1 MNKPSFYISCPFD
14 TYSGYGARSRDIVK
28 SIIELD
34 KYNVKVLSQKWGNT
48 PMNFT
53 QDHKEWEFLKDM
65 VIPGVNQQNKP
76 DIWMQITIPSEFQ
89 PVGKYNIGCTAGIE
103 STGCDH
109 TWVEGL
115 NRMDMNWVSSKHSK
129 KVFTEAKFEQ
139 KDKQG
144 RTTGHVLKNTK
155 PMEVVFEGANLDVYK
170 YLKDSEVKLDLSQIK
185 ENFCYLFVGHW
196 MQGDMGH
203 DRKNVGLMI
212 DYFFQTFKNKNQRPA
227 LILKASTG
235 RNSYMSRET
244 ILNKIQKIKKSYE
257 DDDLPNV
264 YILNGA
270 LTDTQVNELYNHPK
284 VKAMVSLTKGEGFG
298 RPLQEFCLSK
308 KPLIVSGWS
317 GHMDFVEPGFSVVL
331 GGKLEPVHHS
341 AANQWLKKEFQ
352 WFQVNRKQAKDAFK
366 NVFTNYKKYIDP
378 AKQQGHLIKTN
389 FSYDKMKE
397 LVGGILDKN
406 LPEFAT
412 ELKLSLPSL
421 GNPQLTTPQLK

>member
-34 KYNVKVLSQKWGNT
+34 KYDVKLLSQKWGNT

-53 QDHKEWEFLKDM
+53 QDHKEWGFLKDM
-65 VIPGVNQQNKP
+65 IIPGVNQQNKP

-89 PVGKYNIGCTAGIE
+89 PVGRYNIGCTAGIE
-103 STGCDH
+103 STGCDV
-109 TWVEGL
+109 TWIEGL
-115 NRMDMNWVSSKHSK
+115 NRMNMNWVSSKHSK
-129 KVFTEAKFEQ
+129 KVFTEVGFEQ
-139 KDKQG
+139 KDNQG
-144 RTTGHVLKNTK
+144 RTTGKVLKNQK
-155 PMEVVFEGANLDVYK
+155 PIEVVFEGANLDIYK
-170 YLKDSEVKLDLSQIK
+170 HLKSSEVKLDLSQIK

-212 DYFFQTFKNKNQRPA
+212 DYFFKTFRDKSQRPA

-244 ILNKIQKIKKSYE
+244 LLNKIQKIKKSHAGHN
-257 DDDLPNV
+257 LPNV

-270 LTDTQVNELYNHPK
+270 LTDTEINELYNHPK

-317 GHMDFVEPGFSVVL
+317 GHMDFIEPGFSVVL
-331 GGKLEPVHHS
+331 GGVLEPVHQS
-341 AANQWLKKEFQ
+341 AANQWLKAEYQ
-352 WFQVNRKQAKDAFK
+352 WFQVNGKQARDAFK

-397 LVGGILDKN
+397 LVGVILDKN
-406 LPEFAT
+406 VPEFAT
-412 ELKLSLPSL
+412 EMKLNLPSL
-421 GNPQLTTPQLK
+421 GTPQLTTPQLK

>member
-34 KYNVKVLSQKWGNT
+34 KYDVKLLSQKWGNT

-53 QDHKEWEFLKDM
+53 QDHKEWGFLKDM
-65 VIPGVNQQNKP
+65 IIPGVNQQNKP

-89 PVGKYNIGCTAGIE
+89 PVGRYNIGCTAGIE
-103 STGCDH
+103 STGCDV
-109 TWVEGL
+109 TWIEGL

-129 KVFTEAKFEQ
+129 KVFTEVGFEQ

-144 RTTGHVLKNTK
+144 RTTGQVLKNQK
-155 PMEVVFEGANLDVYK
+155 PIEVVFEGANLDIYK
-170 YLKDSEVKLDLSQIK
+170 HLKSSEVNLDLSQIK

-212 DYFFQTFKNKNQRPA
+212 DYFFKTFRDKSQRPA

-244 ILNKIQKIKKSYE
+244 LLNKIQKIKKSHAGH
-257 DDDLPNV
+257 DLPNV

-270 LTDTQVNELYNHPK
+270 LTDTEINELYNHPK
-284 VKAMVSLTKGEGFG
+284 VKAMVSFTKGEGFG

-317 GHMDFVEPGFSVVL
+317 GHMDFIEPGFSVVL
-331 GGKLEPVHHS
+331 GGVLEQVHQS
-341 AANQWLKKEFQ
+341 AANQWLKAEYQ
-352 WFQVNRKQAKDAFK
+352 WFQVNGKQARDAFK

-397 LVGGILDKN
+397 LVGVILDKN

-412 ELKLSLPSL
+412 EMKLNLPSL
-421 GNPQLTTPQLK
+421 GTPQLTTPQLK